1 LNASIFNVVSNFEV
15 SFDSILLFVCRDVYV
30 VGVVVVFQL
39 VAEDVSVLL
48 EIDSLK
54 LDPVDEGVS
63 LKLSTSQ
70 SILG

>member
-1 LNASIFNVVSNFEV
+1 MLCL
-15 SFDSILLFVCRDVYV
+15 ILKLALIPFFLFVCRDVYV

-39 VAEDVSVLL
+39 VAEDVSVLLL

>member
-1 LNASIFNVVSNFEV
+1 MLCL
-15 SFDSILLFVCRDVYV
+15 ILKLALIPFFCLSARDVYV

>member
-1 LNASIFNVVSNFEV
+1 
-15 SFDSILLFVCRDVYV
+15 LFVCRDVYV

>member
-1 LNASIFNVVSNFEV
+1 MLCL
-15 SFDSILLFVCRDVYV
+15 ILKLALIPFFLFVCRDVYV

>member
-1 LNASIFNVVSNFEV
+1 
-15 SFDSILLFVCRDVYV
+15 LFVCRDVYV

-63 LKLSTSQ
+63 PNSVPLTK